1 MASDSALKACG
12 RFSVSVTTP
21 RASLRAQ
28 HQGSSVVIMVRLLT
42 RSRRRLL
49 ARSRNWNFWILP
61 VLVLGIGSKRISRG
75 TL

>member
-1 MASDSALKACG
+1 MPSDSALKAIG

-21 RASLRAQ
+21 RASCERSTRA
-28 HQGSSVVIMVRLLT
+28 SVVHGMLSYSIADE
-42 RSRRRLL
+42 LL

-61 VLVLGIGSKRISRG
+61 VLVLGIGSKRISFG